1 MDYNTVTEKVLEGL
15 SIGEELF
22 YFEVP
27 TCKIDYIEI
36 PQIIKIIKK
45 DDDSFFCPTYDLNRS
60 KDTLLNLFSKENKSI
75 MIARSELEAK
85 QLFLSY
91 YENYLESL
99 RGELEFLE
107 EAIPNLKKTDFL
119 KDLQ

>member
-1 MDYNTVTEKVLEGL
+1 MGYNTVTEKMLEGL
-15 SIGEELF
+15 SMGEELF

-27 TCKIDYIEI
+27 TCKIDYVEI

-45 DDDSFFCPTYDLNRS
+45 DDDTFFCPTYDLDRD
-60 KDTLLNLFSKENKSI
+60 KDKLLKLFSNENKSI
-75 MIARSELEAK
+75 IIARSELEAK

-99 RGELEFLE
+99 REELNFLE

-119 KDLQ
+119 KDL